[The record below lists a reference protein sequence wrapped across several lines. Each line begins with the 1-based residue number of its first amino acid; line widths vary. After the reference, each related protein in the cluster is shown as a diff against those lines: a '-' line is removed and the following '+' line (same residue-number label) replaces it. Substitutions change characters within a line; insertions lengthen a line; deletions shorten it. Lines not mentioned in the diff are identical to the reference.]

1 VTRTTARVAQHS
13 GTQLQ
18 KRGGDT
24 QQHKQQQTNCKTH
37 SKNTENTKLKQC
49 FRNQIF
55 ANKEIEKGG
64 NGMP

>member
-1 VTRTTARVAQHS
+1 MSR
-13 GTQLQ
+13 
-18 KRGGDT
+18 KRGGVAT
-24 QQHKQQQTNCKTH
+24 KE
-37 SKNTENTKLKQC
+37 TENCLQNTHKISRKTKAKAN